1 MRIIGGRC
9 RGMRLVSVPGT
20 TTRPTADRVREALFN
35 ILAPWVP
42 GARVLDLYAGT
53 GALGI
58 EALSRGAQE
67 AVFVERQ
74 PRVVQVLRANLRHTG
89 LAPLARVRVGDAAR
103 EIIRLARH
111 GERFDL
117 VFMDPPYGRGLARDT
132 LLTLGG
138 THLVAPG
145 GWVVVEHEVR
155 EEMPAR
161 AENLANVRTVRY
173 GDTVL
178 AFYRPADDGGA
189 SAEEPDP
196 AGELWPKVS
205 DAGGLEEGA

>member
-1 MRIIGGRC
+1 PGMTPRGPGPEGPAPEKTPPCGRRRPAAWAPSRPTRDWGRKELRIIGGRC

-145 GWVVVEHEVR
+145 GWVV
-155 EEMPAR
+155 
-161 AENLANVRTVRY
+161 
-173 GDTVL
+173 
-178 AFYRPADDGGA
+178 
-189 SAEEPDP
+189 
-196 AGELWPKVS
+196 
-205 DAGGLEEGA
+205 